1 MKKALILVLV
11 ALIGITTVFAAEN
24 TVKASVVPYG
34 VQITTS
40 SAAGQTPV
48 YSRYGLGLEATYQ
61 RRLVKGLFAEGGLG
75 WNIFFMNDGKPVFS
89 NILAFAGV
97 GYSFDINNQFSC
109 SVSADVAADTLIFN
123 KKASENI
130 ALKAGVDVSYSIND
144 SIRVH
149 LGCEGTFDFGK
160 KDATNYVN
168 YRILPVIGASYN
180 F

>member
-48 YSRYGLGLEATYQ
+48 HSRYGFGLEATYQ
-61 RRLVKGLFAEGGLG
+61 RKLVKGLFAEGGLG
-75 WNIFFMNDGKPVFS
+75 WNIFFMYDGKPNFT

-97 GYSFDINNQFSC
+97 GYRFDINNQVSC
-109 SVSADVAADTLIFN
+109 SVNADVAADTLIFN

-130 ALKAGVDVSYSIND
+130 ALKAGVEVLFIHNENISI
-144 SIRVH
+144 H

-160 KDATNYVN
+160 KDTTSYVN